1 MQDSIEDYI
10 RISRNIKEGPT
21 QVSVSRKEALITA
34 QIKKECDAKAMQILQ
49 FAIEGKMRSDALF
62 RCLPYIN
69 QSHYQDIVEERAISK
84 LCGYPLC
91 SRHIP
96 DMPKKQF
103 YISTKSKKVYDLTD
117 RKNYCSNFCYRA
129 SIHIKGQIDTSPL
142 WLRKHNEKS
151 HFTLLNKSEKGLPG
165 EVVDI
170 GVVRPP
176 TEPFFTSVSAFTQ
189 MSLDEAEELE
199 LNPEEQETKKQ
210 PKKPKKFQK
219 ITMKTIKE
227 NEEEVEPEENTYHDH
242 IKANVSPVESDK
254 DLILKSEGSCNK
266 EPQIEQQCSVTV
278 EQKKPQYWKS
288 TNNLDVESHIYKCF
302 KEWLSL
308 ETYSFIY
315 GEDKVKEKLDSQKL
329 SDYFESLKIAEL
341 QVEQQK
347 RYMDICRKLHLKE
360 LADEKFDNAVIG
372 NHKLNPIP
380 DYQQLKKDNR
390 ELDLKIKSFYSG
402 ELHVQEDKNF
412 PTKKREEEEEETKN
426 DDGPPAILPLVDVNA
441 QNALRRKIF
450 LTSLNKT
457 VQLLFQ
463 SLKLNPNLVLSDLQ
477 ALVKTFK
484 LKPDN
489 IVFKPPLWNYI
500 AIILLKILSIKDE
513 SLKKCLDTENS
524 KEHFNVWLSSLP
536 HKDRLVNDVLKLLE
550 DIDTFVEDYI
560 ICK

>member
-103 YISTKSKKVYDLTD
+103 YISTKVKRLM
-117 RKNYCSNFCYRA
+117 
-129 SIHIKGQIDTSPL
+129 I
-142 WLRKHNEKS
+142 LR
-151 HFTLLNKSEKGLPG
+151 
-165 EVVDI
+165 
-170 GVVRPP
+170 
-176 TEPFFTSVSAFTQ
+176 
-189 MSLDEAEELE
+189 
-199 LNPEEQETKKQ
+199 
-210 PKKPKKFQK
+210 
-219 ITMKTIKE
+219 
-227 NEEEVEPEENTYHDH
+227 
-242 IKANVSPVESDK
+242 
-254 DLILKSEGSCNK
+254 
-266 EPQIEQQCSVTV
+266 IE
-278 EQKKPQYWKS
+278 
-288 TNNLDVESHIYKCF
+288 
-302 KEWLSL
+302 
-308 ETYSFIY
+308 
-315 GEDKVKEKLDSQKL
+315 
-329 SDYFESLKIAEL
+329 
-341 QVEQQK
+341 
-347 RYMDICRKLHLKE
+347 
-360 LADEKFDNAVIG
+360 
-372 NHKLNPIP
+372 
-380 DYQQLKKDNR
+380 
-390 ELDLKIKSFYSG
+390 
-402 ELHVQEDKNF
+402 
-412 PTKKREEEEEETKN
+412 
-426 DDGPPAILPLVDVNA
+426 
-441 QNALRRKIF
+441 RRKIF

-524 KEHFNVWLSSLP
+524 KDHFNVWLSSLP
-536 HKDRLVNDVLKLLE
+536 HKDRLVNDVLKLLK

-560 ICK
+560 ISRDHKIVDSDINVTRKKVQRELKDLAKKVFTDRYALDNVDRGDKQKLRNTISDHRELQLAFQNSQPKHKWSLGIPVWSCSPPTTVILSITKPTRTHISITNVPCGTRPLRSPDSQVDLHYWSKSRALQTGGRP